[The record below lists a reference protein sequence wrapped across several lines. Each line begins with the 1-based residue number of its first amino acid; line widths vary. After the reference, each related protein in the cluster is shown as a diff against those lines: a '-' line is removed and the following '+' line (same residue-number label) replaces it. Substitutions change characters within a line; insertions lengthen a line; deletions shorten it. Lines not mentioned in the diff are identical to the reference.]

1 MYFIGEEEI
10 KVLRKLFEKK
20 QFYRYRPGEKSECD
34 FFEEE
39 FSKHT
44 DSPHSLLLSSG
55 TNALAVSLLAGG
67 LAPGDEV
74 LIPAYTFVA
83 TAAAVVHAGGIPV
96 IVNIDKNLSMDFED
110 AVKKLTTRTKAL
122 ILVHMDGLAANV
134 LEAQSFCSRNLLLFI
149 EDVAQA
155 IGGQSENK
163 KLGTFGAFGC
173 FSLNENK
180 NISCGEG
187 GILIAKDRANYERAF
202 CLHDG
207 PAQFNPT
214 KKDFF
219 TQITP
224 FLGLSMRVSEIQG
237 AIMRVQLRRLEFIL
251 TELKKRKLL
260 LTAAVAGFSKAE
272 VIAGYSAG
280 ECNSSLHLQFVDL
293 EVAAGTVRK
302 LREIGLPIAPVTARP
317 AHASWKWSHLLG
329 GNYPVSDYLQSVEI
343 LTRTYKSDINIHL
356 SMSETEELAAKI
368 KKVLATS
375 F

>member
-1 MYFIGEEEI
+1 MYFIGEEE
-10 KVLRKLFEKK
+10 VEALRKLFEKK
-20 QFYRYRPGEKSECD
+20 KFYRYRHGEKSECD
-34 FFEEE
+34 LFESE
-39 FSKHT
+39 FSNYVS
-44 DSPHSLLLSSG
+44 SPYSLLLSSG

-67 LAPGDEV
+67 LKPGDEV

-83 TAAAVVHAGGIPV
+83 TAAAVIHAGGIPV

-110 AVKKLTTRTKAL
+110 AVKKLSSRTKAL

-134 LEAQSFCSRNLLLFI
+134 LGAQSFCRQNELLFI

-155 IGGQSENK
+155 IGGQAENK
-163 KLGTFGAFGC
+163 KLGTFGRFGC

-187 GILIAKDRANYERAF
+187 GILITKDRADYERAF

-224 FLGLSMRVSEIQG
+224 FMGLSMRVSEIQG
-237 AIMRVQLRRLEFIL
+237 TIMRVQLKRLDFIL
-251 TELKKRKLL
+251 SELKKRKALL
-260 LTAAVAGFSKAE
+260 AAAVTGFKTVE
-272 VIAGYSAG
+272 YVAGYSAG
-280 ECNSSLHLQFVDL
+280 ECNSSLHLQFFDL
-293 EVAAGTVRK
+293 EVAVNTSKK
-302 LREIGLPIAPVTARP
+302 LREIGLAIAPVTTRP

-329 GNYPVSDYLQSVEI
+329 GSYPASDYLQSVEI

-356 SMSETEELAAKI
+356 SMSETEGLAAKI
-368 KKVLATS
+368 KKVLAGG
-375 F
+375 